1 MGLNRGQCLVILGT
15 LFFFSLRLQE
25 CKKLDGYK
33 FQVYSTDLCPR
44 NETEWKERSNIL
56 NCTEKNGYTCLP
68 NEHFT
73 ELLEFCYTD
82 PWILIEEGLCLY
94 LIKKNSLVHGYKCH
108 NFQFGCPTSSYM
120 STEIYKQP
128 SCTLISHGCFNADQI
143 CKSPTTTNNEKIQD
157 EKDYVVLVATLFGV
171 FITICICVIMMCVYH
186 RKKFPY
192 CKRNLGSETHDQEE
206 NIQFIQE
213 QCDKKK
219 TVIHVEI
226 NSEKE
231 LEETLDDKPLDI
243 PRTKEV
249 QELSDSSP
257 CNAEEK
263 NEDIRSKSSKLVV
276 AAFDLGAIY
285 SGCAFS
291 WISEW
296 SKVVVNTPQKH
307 GCIKQTVPTNLLLN
321 SDQSFCAFGYQ
332 AEDIYFKL
340 AGSIPESEDDDYKS
354 SKQNCSD
361 FYYFQKLTL
370 CLHQKDKQHRHF
382 GIKDVAGKPMRAINI
397 FSILIKYLK
406 DCFLKEINKCN
417 YQISEREVDFVI
429 TIPALCG
436 EGGKIIMRE
445 AAIKAGISL
454 GQLSLAFE
462 EEAAFIYC
470 QYMHQEMHK
479 LFPLQINECVV
490 VDIGGDSVDIAVHI
504 NPDENGTLK
513 EMILVNRGQFT
524 GISVDDEFEK
534 FLETIG
540 GKGIM
545 NSFAEVNMNDYLT
558 MLRDFEVKKFKALE
572 SDIIRIYVPVTLDEL
587 INQKFKGGIPEAL
600 QSTIY
605 GNDVTF
611 SNQKLCISNFVF
623 NTFFQNA
630 INNISKFVEKILTK
644 TDTKDIIIIGRLAD
658 CKLVKDS
665 LLERFKTYRII
676 IPHEAGLA
684 SLKGAVYFGHKQS
697 QCTLHPIYTELE

>member
-1 MGLNRGQCLVILGT
+1 
-15 LFFFSLRLQE
+15 
-25 CKKLDGYK
+25 
-33 FQVYSTDLCPR
+33 
-44 NETEWKERSNIL
+44 
-56 NCTEKNGYTCLP
+56 
-68 NEHFT
+68 
-73 ELLEFCYTD
+73 
-82 PWILIEEGLCLY
+82 
-94 LIKKNSLVHGYKCH
+94 
-108 NFQFGCPTSSYM
+108 
-120 STEIYKQP
+120 
-128 SCTLISHGCFNADQI
+128 
-143 CKSPTTTNNEKIQD
+143 
-157 EKDYVVLVATLFGV
+157 
-171 FITICICVIMMCVYH
+171 MCVYH

-192 CKRNLGSETHDQEE
+192 CKRNLGTETHDQEE

-226 NSEKE
+226 NSEKK

-257 CNAEEK
+257 CNAEET

-285 SGCAFS
+285 SGCAIS
-291 WISEW
+291 WKSKW

-307 GCIKQTVPTNLLLN
+307 GCIKPTVPTNLLLN
-321 SDQSFCAFGYQ
+321 SDQSFCAFGYE

-340 AGSIPESEDDDYKS
+340 AGSNPESEDDDYKS

-370 CLHQKDKQHRHF
+370 CLHQKDNQHRQF
-382 GIKDVAGKPMRAINI
+382 GIKDVAGKRMRAINI

-406 DCFLKEINKCN
+406 DCFLKEINKSIN
-417 YQISEREVDFVI
+417 QFSEREVDFVL

-445 AAIKAGISL
+445 AAIKAGISKD
-454 GQLSLAFE
+454 QLTLAFE

-470 QYMHQEMHK
+470 QYMHLEMAK

-504 NPDENGTLK
+504 KTDDNGTF
-513 EMILVNRGQFT
+513 EETILINRGQFT
-524 GISVDDEFEK
+524 GISVDNEFEK

-545 NSFAEVNMNDYLT
+545 NLYAEVNVKDYLT
-558 MLRDFEVKKFKALE
+558 MLRNFEVKKFQALK
-572 SDIIRIYVPVTLDEL
+572 SDIIRISIPVTLEEL
-587 INQKFKGGIPEAL
+587 INQKYKGGIPEAL

-605 GNDVTF
+605 GNSVTF
-611 SNQKLCISNFVF
+611 NNHKLCISNNVF

-630 INNISKFVEKILTK
+630 INNISMFIEKIVTK
-644 TDTKDIIIIGRLAD
+644 TDTKDIIIFGRFAD
-658 CKLVKDS
+658 CKLLKDS
-665 LLERFKTYRII
+665 LLEKFKSYRIV
-676 IPHEAGLA
+676 IPPEAGLA
-684 SLKGAVYFGHKQS
+684 SLKGAVYFGHIQS
-697 QCTLHPIYTELE
+697 QCTLHPTHTELE